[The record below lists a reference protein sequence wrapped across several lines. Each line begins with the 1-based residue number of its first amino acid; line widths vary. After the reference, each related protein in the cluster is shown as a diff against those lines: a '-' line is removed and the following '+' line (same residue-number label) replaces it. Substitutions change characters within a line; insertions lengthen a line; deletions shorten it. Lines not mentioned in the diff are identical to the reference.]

1 MAAARDLASVAY
13 DVAKKAARLG
23 RAKGAHDDL
32 IAAAYRTQAD
42 ALEIEALAKRRLA
55 DEYDAA
61 QERGEVAK
69 HSSGNPQIVPN
80 HAESEAKRPPI
91 PTEGGHR
98 FRSKA
103 ASQSEQVAA
112 FDRNAWSRSIGIPG
126 RNPRNPHN
134 QNDLPAT
141 SAQVGISRKEIHEA
155 RIIRDAEKS
164 DPGIVRRTVDAAL
177 ASGEEPS
184 KAKVRRAVLET
195 ARPQSAARPAPQ
207 RHAAKCRKA
216 GSPNRRP

>member
-69 HSSGNPQIVPN
+69 HSSGNPQIVP
-80 HAESEAKRPPI
+80 
-91 PTEGGHR
+91 
-98 FRSKA
+98 
-103 ASQSEQVAA
+103 
-112 FDRNAWSRSIGIPG
+112 
-126 RNPRNPHN
+126 N